1 MTKRLKKK
9 INTIVNN
16 AALQHHSTLS
26 QQRINSNV
34 YPFFMT
40 IFVQDLWNIKNEK
53 QPLYY

>member
-9 INTIVNN
+9 IKSIVNN
-16 AALQHHSTLS
+16 AALPHHSTLN

-40 IFVQDLWNIKNEK
+40 IFVKDLWNIKNEK

>member
-9 INTIVNN
+9 IKTIVNN
-16 AALQHHSTLS
+16 AALQHHSTLN

-40 IFVQDLWNIKNEK
+40 IFVMDLWNIKNEK